1 MRGPENE
8 SCYVTLKVEILIAV
22 GFLANV
28 FISDESVQLVLDV
41 TFLVAI
47 SLFAG
52 LHGYFNSVAP
62 GELQVCI
69 LILACFVH

>member
-1 MRGPENE
+1 M
-8 SCYVTLKVEILIAV
+8 LHMQLEILIAV

-28 FISDESVQLVLDV
+28 FLSDVSVQVGLDV
-41 TFLVAI
+41 TFLVAT